1 VRRGVTLLVAVLLLA
16 AGAGLTRPA
25 PAHAI
30 ANGQNVPD
38 GRYRFAVKLTMYGI
52 PEPGG
57 GRRDSYCSGSL
68 IAPQWVITAGHCFK
82 NARGARVSKTV
93 ARRTTATV
101 GRTVLSGGGGHVAT
115 VVAVRQSPVND
126 VALAKLDAPVTDIAP
141 IRLRATAP
149 DVGAVV
155 RLTGY
160 GFTRGRSRL
169 ATRLQTGQFEVVSR
183 SRLVIGMT
191 GRAPRSTTSPCPHDS
206 GGPYFTERADGTA
219 ELVAVVSRG
228 PTCPHSGV
236 DDSARVDSIRDWIT
250 GVVGRA
256 ALTRRPPAAS
266 RSAPRAAR
274 SGAAAATPPPVGRPA
289 ADSGPRW
296 GPGVWAVAAALV
308 LAGIGTAVLGTG
320 PRRRDRAYRRAGVR
334 RHRR

>member
-1 VRRGVTLLVAVLLLA
+1 MRRGVTLLAAVLLVA
-16 AGAGLTRPA
+16 AGVGPA
-25 PAHAI
+25 RPAHAI
-30 ANGQNVPD
+30 ANGQNVPA
-38 GRYRFAVKLTMYGI
+38 GRYAFAVKLTMEGI

-82 NARGARVSKTV
+82 NARGEHVSKTV

-101 GRTVLSGGGGHVAT
+101 GRTVLNGSGGHEAT

-126 VALAKLDAPVTDIAP
+126 VALAKLDTPITDITP
-141 IRLRATAP
+141 IRLRSGAP
-149 DVGAVV
+149 GVGSVV
-155 RLTGY
+155 RLAGY
-160 GFTRGRSRL
+160 GFTRGKSRL

-191 GRAPRSTTSPCPHDS
+191 GRSPKSTTSPCPHDS

-236 DDSARVDSIRDWIT
+236 DDSARVDTIRDWIT

-266 RSAPRAAR
+266 RSAPRTSP
-274 SGAAAATPPPVGRPA
+274 SGTPASAPPLASRPV
-289 ADSGPRW
+289 ADSGPQW
-296 GPGVWAVAAALV
+296 GIGVWAAAAGLV
-308 LAGIGTAVLGTG
+308 LAGIGTAVIGTR
-320 PRRRDRAYRRAGVR
+320 PRRRARAYRKAGLR